1 MEILKRIFSMNQDK
15 VKVLLKISWKERMRI
30 KKKRKKIEANNKQ
43 TIK

>member
-1 MEILKRIFSMNQDK
+1 MNQDK